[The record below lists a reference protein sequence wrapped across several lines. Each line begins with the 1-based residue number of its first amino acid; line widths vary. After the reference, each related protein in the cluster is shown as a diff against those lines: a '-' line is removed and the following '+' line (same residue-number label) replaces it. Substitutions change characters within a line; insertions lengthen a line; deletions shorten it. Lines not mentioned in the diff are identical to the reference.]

1 VPINASVTATFNAPK
16 NSGRVLGSAIF
27 KQIVSSEALFL
38 GNGDLHLAVGDGSI
52 PWKQIISN
60 TKIKS
65 DTVFNIEL
73 DPELWFDLEKC
84 VNSTLELIEFSKNK
98 SK

>member
-1 VPINASVTATFNAPK
+1 MPINASITAAFNAPK
-16 NSGRVLGSAIF
+16 DSGRVLGSAIF

-84 VNSTLELIEFSKNK
+84 VNSTLKLIEFSKNK

>member
-1 VPINASVTATFNAPK
+1 MPINSSITTTFNAPK

-84 VNSTLELIEFSKNK
+84 VNSTLKLIEFSKNK